1 MLFFLAFVLFV
12 ALIAWLVINGL
23 NEMRWVQAHSHDEEV
38 AADPGII
45 PSKDDLKNV
54 RSKLKEKTQNAMAE
68 DGVLGRA
75 KIKAQDSMKEDGILG
90 KAKTKAQDSMK
101 EDGILGK
108 AKAKAQDSMK
118 EDGIL
123 GKAKQKVQDGGYL
136 DKAKELGKGA
146 GAKLK
151 DAGAAAKNK
160 VGNA

>member
-90 KAKTKAQDSMK
+90 KAK
-101 EDGILGK
+101 
-108 AKAKAQDSMK
+108 
-118 EDGIL
+118 
-123 GKAKQKVQDGGYL
+123 QKVQDGGYL